1 MIQPSDTNAAK
12 QPRLMGSRTISLAA
26 TVCQVRHV
34 FRTLRRSSPTLLLW
48 HCHFPKDLWASPQIC
63 NFSSSKLPKFPLLGP
78 SDSMSIGPSH
88 IPSFVQNVVSRHLPV
103 QRYASNVR
111 QALGHP
117 GFGGRSQVCLIPYT
131 QVSIGLAPLPSN
143 RANSHH
149 QDFTFLGDS

>member
-78 SDSMSIGPSH
+78 GDSMSIGPSH
-88 IPSFVQNVVSRHLPV
+88 IPSFVQNVVSRHLP
-103 QRYASNVR
+103 ASNNSGAWASRVWWQIISYVKFPTHKYQKR
-111 QALGHP
+111 VGP
-117 GFGGRSQVCLIPYT
+117 PFPVIELIVT
-131 QVSIGLAPLPSN
+131 TRILHS
-143 RANSHH
+143 
-149 QDFTFLGDS
+149 

>member
-1 MIQPSDTNAAK
+1 MFSELSEDLPQLFYFGIAIFQKICGLLHKSA
-12 QPRLMGSRTISLAA
+12 I
-26 TVCQVRHV
+26 
-34 FRTLRRSSPTLLLW
+34 FR
-48 HCHFPKDLWASPQIC
+48 
-63 NFSSSKLPKFPLLGP
+63 SSKLPKFPLLGP

-117 GFGGRSQVCLIPYT
+117 GFGGRSQLCLIPYT